1 MEYQTLIDVIAGL
14 VMASIGW
21 FAREIWYATKELR
34 DDLSKL
40 RAELP
45 LVYIQKDD
53 YRNDIRELKEM
64 LGKIFDK
71 MDGKVDK

>member
-1 MEYQTLIDVIAGL
+1 MT
-14 VMASIGW
+14 SIGW

-64 LGKIFDK
+64 LSKIFDK